1 MMQGPD
7 RHALSLD
14 QGLVQNHAPDR
25 HQDHA
30 RIQGL
35 ALVQDQGIDPAQ
47 KVEAVQGSIVPHHVV
62 GPVRDQEG
70 DEGQG
75 LVPEVRII
83 TDTEG
88 HVVDLHFPLGSAM
101 LEVGITLKQA
111 IAWVFLV

>member
-7 RHALSLD
+7 HHALSLD
-14 QGLVQNHAPDR
+14 QGLVQNRAPDQ

-30 RIQGL
+30 HIHGL
-35 ALVQDQGIDPAQ
+35 ALVQAQGIDPVQ
-47 KVEAVQGSIVPHHVV
+47 KAEAVQGSIVPHPVV

-75 LVPEVRII
+75 LVPEVHII

-88 HVVDLHFPLGSAM
+88 HVVDLHFLLGSAM
-101 LEVGITLKQA
+101 
-111 IAWVFLV
+111 

>member
-7 RHALSLD
+7 HHALSLD
-14 QGLVQNHAPDR
+14 QGLVQNHAPDQ

-30 RIQGL
+30 HIQGL
-35 ALVQDQGIDPAQ
+35 ALVQAQGIDPVQ
-47 KVEAVQGSIVPHHVV
+47 KAEAVQGSIVPHPVV

-75 LVPEVRII
+75 LVPEVHII

-88 HVVDLHFPLGSAM
+88 MVWCVIVMSRF
-101 LEVGITLKQA
+101 
-111 IAWVFLV
+111 

>member
-1 MMQGPD
+1 MRKTKELITMMQGPD
-7 RHALSLD
+7 HHALSLD

-35 ALVQDQGIDPAQ
+35 ALVQAQGIDPAQ

-62 GPVRDQEG
+62 GPVHDQEG
-70 DEGQG
+70 EEGQG
-75 LVPEVRII
+75 LVPEVHII

-88 HVVDLHFPLGSAM
+88 TVWFVIVISRF
-101 LEVGITLKQA
+101 
-111 IAWVFLV
+111 

>member
-14 QGLVQNHAPDR
+14 QGLVQNHAPDQ

-35 ALVQDQGIDPAQ
+35 ALVQAQGIDPAQ
-47 KVEAVQGSIVPHHVV
+47 KVEAVQGSIVPHHEV